1 MPLRHYVYLECVLM
15 VDDRVRNGA
24 QLGLSV
30 LEDRPEYANPSILT
44 VPVSLTGVIKWFD
57 VAKGFGFVVP
67 DGGGPDILLHVTCL
81 QRDGYRVAYEGTRLV
96 FEAMAGRRG
105 WQVLRIISMDLSTAV
120 HPSQLAPPRTHI
132 AVTPTSPLVKVRVKW
147 FNRLRGFGF
156 ANESEGSPDIF
167 LHMEVLRRYGLAE
180 VRPDQELLVR
190 YGPGS
195 KGLMAS
201 EIRVVDGEGP
211 PLSH

>member
-1 MPLRHYVYLECVLM
+1 M
-15 VDDRVRNGA
+15 VDEFGEGVQSRFNFGT
-24 QLGLSV
+24 
-30 LEDRPEYANPSILT
+30 EDRGEYAGVSILT
-44 VPVSLTGVIKWFD
+44 VPVTLSGAIKWFD

-81 QRDGYRVAYEGTRLV
+81 QRDGYRVAYEGSRLV
-96 FEAMAGRRG
+96 FQAIAGRRG
-105 WQVLRIISMDLSTAV
+105 WQVFRIISMDLSTAV
-120 HPSQLAPPRTHI
+120 HPSQVPAPRTHV
-132 AVTPTSPLVKVRVKW
+132 AVTPTSPLVKVKVKW

-156 ANESEGSPDIF
+156 ANESDGSPDIF
-167 LHMEVLRRYGLAE
+167 LHMEVLRRYGLTE

-201 EIRVVDGEGP
+201 EIRIVEGEGLP
-211 PLSH
+211 FSH

>member
-1 MPLRHYVYLECVLM
+1 MVKEGLGAPMPSENRRSQDVSDV
-15 VDDRVRNGA
+15 
-24 QLGLSV
+24 S
-30 LEDRPEYANPSILT
+30 ANSILT
-44 VPVSLTGVIKWFD
+44 APVSLSGSIKWFD

-81 QRDGYRVAYEGTRLV
+81 QRDGFRVAYEGTRLV
-96 FEAMAGRRG
+96 FEAVAGRRG
-105 WQVLRIISMDLSTAV
+105 WQVLRIVSMDLSTAV
-120 HPSQLAPPRTHI
+120 HPSQLPPPRTHI
-132 AVTPTSPLVKVRVKW
+132 AVIPTSPFVKVRVKW

-156 ANESEGSPDIF
+156 ANEGEGSPDIF

-190 YGPGS
+190 YGPGE

-201 EIRVVDGEGP
+201 EIRLVDGEGVP
-211 PLSH
+211 FSH

>member
-1 MPLRHYVYLECVLM
+1 M
-15 VDDRVRNGA
+15 VDDSVYSGA
-24 QLGLSV
+24 HMAPSGPD
-30 LEDRPEYANPSILT
+30 DRPEYANPSILT
-44 VPVSLTGVIKWFD
+44 VPVSLTGIIKWFD

-105 WQVLRIISMDLSTAV
+105 WQVLRIVSMDLSTAV
-120 HPSQLAPPRTHI
+120 HPSQLPPPRTHV

-201 EIRVVDGEGP
+201 EIRVVDGEGL

>member
-1 MPLRHYVYLECVLM
+1 MDRYVQSGLEDQADLS
-15 VDDRVRNGA
+15 GA
-24 QLGLSV
+24 SV
-30 LEDRPEYANPSILT
+30 LT
-44 VPVSLTGVIKWFD
+44 TPVSLVGAIKWFD

-81 QRDGYRVAYEGTRLV
+81 QRDGFRVAYEGARLV
-96 FEAMAGRRG
+96 FEAVAGRRG

-120 HPSQLAPPRTHI
+120 HPSQLPTPRTHV
-132 AVTPTSPLVKVRVKW
+132 AVMPTSPMVKVKVKW

-156 ANESEGSPDIF
+156 ASEGEGKPDIF
-167 LHMEVLRRYGLAE
+167 LHMEVMRRYGLAE
-180 VRPDQELLVR
+180 VRPDQELMVR
-190 YGPGS
+190 YGPGA

-211 PLSH
+211 PVSH

>member
-1 MPLRHYVYLECVLM
+1 MVKSSYNVLTADNHDEADGSGG
-15 VDDRVRNGA
+15 VVPS
-24 QLGLSV
+24 SV
-30 LEDRPEYANPSILT
+30 LTA
-44 VPVSLTGVIKWFD
+44 PVTLAGSIKWFD
-57 VAKGFGFVVP
+57 VSKGFGFVVP

-81 QRDGYRVAYEGTRLV
+81 QRDGFRVAYEGTRIV
-96 FEAMAGRRG
+96 FEAVAGRRG
-105 WQVLRIISMDLSTAV
+105 WQVMRILSMDLSTAL
-120 HPSQLAPPRTHI
+120 HPSQLPPPRTHI
-132 AVTPTSPLVKVRVKW
+132 AVTPTSPLVKVKVKW

-156 ANESEGSPDIF
+156 ANEGEGTPDIF

-201 EIRVVDGEGP
+201 EIRLVEGDSV

>member
-1 MPLRHYVYLECVLM
+1 MVKEGLGAPMPSENRRRQDVSDV
-15 VDDRVRNGA
+15 
-24 QLGLSV
+24 S
-30 LEDRPEYANPSILT
+30 ANSILT
-44 VPVSLTGVIKWFD
+44 APVSLSGSIKWFD

-81 QRDGYRVAYEGTRLV
+81 QRDGFRVAYEGTRLV
-96 FEAMAGRRG
+96 FEAIAGRRG
-105 WQVLRIISMDLSTAV
+105 WQVLRIVSMDLSTAV
-120 HPSQLAPPRTHI
+120 HPSQLPPPRTHV

-156 ANESEGSPDIF
+156 ANEGEGSPDIF

-190 YGPGS
+190 YGPGE

-201 EIRVVDGEGP
+201 EIRLVDGEGVP
-211 PLSH
+211 FSH

>member
-1 MPLRHYVYLECVLM
+1 MVKDSLDASMTQESRHSSE
-15 VDDRVRNGA
+15 
-24 QLGLSV
+24 LGEV
-30 LEDRPEYANPSILT
+30 TANSILT
-44 VPVSLTGVIKWFD
+44 APVSLSGSIKWFD

-81 QRDGYRVAYEGTRLV
+81 QRDGFRVAYEGTRLV
-96 FEAMAGRRG
+96 FEAVAGRRG
-105 WQVLRIISMDLSTAV
+105 WQVLRIVSMDLSTAV
-120 HPSQLAPPRTHI
+120 HPSQLPPPRTHI
-132 AVTPTSPLVKVRVKW
+132 AVTPTSPLVKVKVKW

-156 ANESEGSPDIF
+156 ANEGEGSPDIF

-190 YGPGS
+190 YGPGA

-201 EIRVVDGEGP
+201 EIRLLDGEGVP
-211 PLSH
+211 FSH

>member
-1 MPLRHYVYLECVLM
+1 M
-15 VDDRVRNGA
+15 VDDSVSSGVRSAHSGVDDHA
-24 QLGLSV
+24 
-30 LEDRPEYANPSILT
+30 EYANPSILT
-44 VPVSLTGVIKWFD
+44 VPVSLTGSIKWFD

-96 FEAMAGRRG
+96 FEALAGRRG
-105 WQVLRIISMDLSTAV
+105 WQVLRILSMDLSTAI
-120 HPSQLAPPRTHI
+120 HPSQLPPPRTHV

-201 EIRVVDGEGP
+201 EIRVLDGEGL

>member
-1 MPLRHYVYLECVLM
+1 MVKEGLGAPMPSENRRSQDVSDV
-15 VDDRVRNGA
+15 
-24 QLGLSV
+24 S
-30 LEDRPEYANPSILT
+30 ANSILT
-44 VPVSLTGVIKWFD
+44 APVSLSGSIKWFD

-81 QRDGYRVAYEGTRLV
+81 QRDGFRVAYEGTRLV
-96 FEAMAGRRG
+96 FEAVAGRRG
-105 WQVLRIISMDLSTAV
+105 WQVLRIVSMDLSTAV
-120 HPSQLAPPRTHI
+120 HPSQLPPPRTHI

-156 ANESEGSPDIF
+156 ANEGEGSPDIF

-190 YGPGS
+190 YGPGV

-201 EIRVVDGEGP
+201 EIRLVDGEGVP
-211 PLSH
+211 FSH

>member
-1 MPLRHYVYLECVLM
+1 MVKEGLGAPMPSENRRSQDVSDV
-15 VDDRVRNGA
+15 
-24 QLGLSV
+24 S
-30 LEDRPEYANPSILT
+30 ANSILT
-44 VPVSLTGVIKWFD
+44 APVSLSGSIKWFD

-81 QRDGYRVAYEGTRLV
+81 QRDGFRVAYEGTRLV
-96 FEAMAGRRG
+96 FEAIAGRRG
-105 WQVLRIISMDLSTAV
+105 WQVLRIVSMDLSTAV
-120 HPSQLAPPRTHI
+120 HPSQLPPPRTHV

-156 ANESEGSPDIF
+156 ANEGEGSPDIF

-190 YGPGS
+190 YGPGE

-201 EIRVVDGEGP
+201 EIRLVDGEGVP
-211 PLSH
+211 FSH

>member
-1 MPLRHYVYLECVLM
+1 MDGYVQSSLEDQADLS
-15 VDDRVRNGA
+15 G
-24 QLGLSV
+24 GSV
-30 LEDRPEYANPSILT
+30 LT
-44 VPVSLTGVIKWFD
+44 TPVSLVGSIKWFD

-81 QRDGYRVAYEGTRLV
+81 QRDGFRVAYEGARLV
-96 FEAMAGRRG
+96 FEAVAGRRG

-120 HPSQLAPPRTHI
+120 HPSQLPTPRTHV
-132 AVTPTSPLVKVRVKW
+132 AVMATSPLVKVKVKW

-156 ANESEGSPDIF
+156 ASEGEGKPDIF
-167 LHMEVLRRYGLAE
+167 LHMEVMRRYGLAE

-190 YGPGS
+190 YGPGA

-201 EIRVVDGEGP
+201 EIRLVDGEGP
-211 PLSH
+211 PVSH

>member
-1 MPLRHYVYLECVLM
+1 VSRM
-15 VDDRVRNGA
+15 VKEGLGA
-24 QLGLSV
+24 PTP
-30 LEDRPEYANPSILT
+30 PENRRSQDGSDVSANSILT
-44 VPVSLTGVIKWFD
+44 APVSLSGSIKWFD

-81 QRDGYRVAYEGTRLV
+81 QRDGFRVAYEGTRLV
-96 FEAMAGRRG
+96 FEAIAGRRG
-105 WQVLRIISMDLSTAV
+105 WQVLRIVSMDLSTAV
-120 HPSQLAPPRTHI
+120 HPSQLPPPRTHI
-132 AVTPTSPLVKVRVKW
+132 AVTPTSPLVKVKVKW

-156 ANESEGSPDIF
+156 ANEGEGSPDIF

-190 YGPGS
+190 YGPGA

-201 EIRVVDGEGP
+201 EIRLVDGKGIP
-211 PLSH
+211 FSH

>member
-1 MPLRHYVYLECVLM
+1 MVKEGLGAPMPSENRRSQDVSDV
-15 VDDRVRNGA
+15 
-24 QLGLSV
+24 S
-30 LEDRPEYANPSILT
+30 ANSILT
-44 VPVSLTGVIKWFD
+44 APVSLSGSIKWFD

-81 QRDGYRVAYEGTRLV
+81 QRDGFRVAYEGTRLV
-96 FEAMAGRRG
+96 FEAVAGRRG
-105 WQVLRIISMDLSTAV
+105 WQVLRIVSMDLSTAV
-120 HPSQLAPPRTHI
+120 HPSQLPPPRTHI
-132 AVTPTSPLVKVRVKW
+132 AVTPTSPLVRVRVKW

-156 ANESEGSPDIF
+156 ANEGEGLPDIF

-190 YGPGS
+190 YGPGV

-201 EIRVVDGEGP
+201 EIRLVDGEGVP
-211 PLSH
+211 FSH

>member
-1 MPLRHYVYLECVLM
+1 M
-15 VDDRVRNGA
+15 VDESVSSGVRSTHSGVDDHA
-24 QLGLSV
+24 
-30 LEDRPEYANPSILT
+30 EYANPSILT
-44 VPVSLTGVIKWFD
+44 VPVSLTGSIKWFD

-81 QRDGYRVAYEGTRLV
+81 QRDGYRVAYEGSRLV

-120 HPSQLAPPRTHI
+120 HPSQLPPPRTHV

-195 KGLMAS
+195 KGMMAT
-201 EIRVVDGEGP
+201 EIRVVDGDGP